1 MQVDLVVIDARALN
15 LWPAHDP
22 ITPLPSPRIKVSCR
36 DEDGVDAINTSAYP
50 QVVSRTFASFHVA
63 KSSVLPAQR
72 DFWDGFDSRQLH
84 RRGP

>member
-36 DEDGVDAINTSAYP
+36 DETCGYAEVLMASTPFGWEPVNSA
-50 QVVSRTFASFHVA
+50 A
-63 KSSVLPAQR
+63 
-72 DFWDGFDSRQLH
+72 
-84 RRGP
+84 